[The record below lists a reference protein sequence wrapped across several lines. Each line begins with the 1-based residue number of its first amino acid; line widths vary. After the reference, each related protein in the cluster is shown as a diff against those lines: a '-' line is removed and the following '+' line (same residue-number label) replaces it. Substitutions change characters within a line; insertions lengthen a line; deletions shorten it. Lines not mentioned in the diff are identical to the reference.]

1 MGYCI
6 GCKKCNF
13 TYDTKYFPEFC
24 PNCYIGRLD
33 MKEEIEECG
42 VTGGAIKK
50 IYKKE
55 KVFDVAKWSREDI
68 SCELKELEPELYKK
82 VIKACGEE
90 GAIDSVIDHLE
101 ENFDGSIGVSWDT
114 IKDAVLSLALDLD

>member
-1 MGYCI
+1 MGFCI
-6 GCKKCNF
+6 SCEKCNF

-24 PNCYIGRLD
+24 PNCYIGSLD
-33 MKEEIEECG
+33 LKEEVEESQ
-42 VTGGAIKK
+42 VKGALEKLHQ
-50 IYKKE
+50 KE

-82 VIKACGEE
+82 VIEVCGEE
-90 GAIDSVIDHLE
+90 GAIDSVIDNLE
-101 ENFDGSIGVSWDT
+101 ESFDGSVGVNWDT